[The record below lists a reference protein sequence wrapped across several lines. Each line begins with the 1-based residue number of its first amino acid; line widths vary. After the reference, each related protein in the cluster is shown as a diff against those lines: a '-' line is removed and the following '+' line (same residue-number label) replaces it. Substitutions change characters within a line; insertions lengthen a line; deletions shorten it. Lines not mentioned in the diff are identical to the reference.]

1 MVVFARLYFF
11 LSYKQAYLS
20 DYFYIQ
26 AILKQC
32 KHEMEQMLLNCYRI
46 MSIGLKKITVCI
58 IYILVFGFI
67 GCTVSLVNARV
78 PFIILAGLSQYL
90 TVLSQVVNY
99 CSICD
104 SSVNKHINTS
114 DDNFYIDNGT
124 SLSSSL
130 SSSVIV
136 FSSSKSGRRKTFLD
150 GGSLGLPEST
160 M

>member
-1 MVVFARLYFF
+1 ML
-11 LSYKQAYLS
+11 QN
-20 DYFYIQ
+20 
-26 AILKQC
+26 
-32 KHEMEQMLLNCYRI
+32 HEHR
-46 MSIGLKKITVCI
+46 LKKRTAVSI
-58 IYILVFGFI
+58 IYILLFGFI

-124 SLSSSL
+124 SLSSS
-130 SSSVIV
+130 SSSSESS
-136 FSSSKSGRRKTFLD
+136 FSPQVNPTVGKHFWMVAVWDSLKVQCSRTTVSGIEICFRISLAIYTFIRKCHKPEIFL
-150 GGSLGLPEST
+150 SRK
-160 M
+160 

>member
-1 MVVFARLYFF
+1 ML
-11 LSYKQAYLS
+11 QN
-20 DYFYIQ
+20 
-26 AILKQC
+26 
-32 KHEMEQMLLNCYRI
+32 HEHR
-46 MSIGLKKITVCI
+46 LKKRTAVSI
-58 IYILVFGFI
+58 IYILLFGFN

-124 SLSSSL
+124 SLSSS
-130 SSSVIV
+130 SSSSESSFSPQVNPAVRKHFWMVAVWDSLKVQCSRTIV
-136 FSSSKSGRRKTFLD
+136 SRIEICFRISLAIYTFIRKCHKPEIFLCRK
-150 GGSLGLPEST
+150 
-160 M
+160 